1 MPNQQRIRRISSI
14 SNELVTKSRE
24 SALAA
29 VQIFNSPMITFKSEI
44 YIVLMHIAWT
54 YLLHAYYRKH
64 NIEYRYFTQKGNRR
78 VYDRTKK
85 TVKGKP
91 RAYKYWE
98 LERCLNESSCPLDKD
113 TINNLRFLIGIRHE
127 IEHQMTTRIDST
139 LSAKFQACCLNYNE
153 YVKAFFGDKLG
164 IDKHLAFSLQF
175 TSISQEQI
183 ETLPTPDKMPSYI
196 QSFIEGFE
204 NQLSEDEFNSPK
216 FAYRVLFVAKTANHK
231 GQADQVIEFV
241 KSDSPLAADVNRA
254 YTVIKETEKPK
265 YRPGQIVS
273 MMKEKGYKRFGMT
286 PHTNLWK
293 DKEAKDAAKGYG
305 VMVAGTWYWYDKWIQ
320 EVLQHCKEN
329 AVKYGKTK

>member
-1 MPNQQRIRRISSI
+1 MLFIVNKE
-14 SNELVTKSRE
+14 SNTGTTNKEK
-24 SALAA
+24 
-29 VQIFNSPMITFKSEI
+29 K
-44 YIVLMHIAWT
+44 
-54 YLLHAYYRKH
+54 
-64 NIEYRYFTQKGNRR
+64 RR
-78 VYDRTKK
+78 VYDRTKS
-85 TVKGKP
+85 G
-91 RAYKYWE
+91 AFKYWE
-98 LERCLNESSCPLDKD
+98 LERCLNERRCPLDKD
-113 TINNLRFLIGIRHE
+113 TVNNLRFLIEIRHE
-127 IEHQMTTRIDST
+127 IEHQMTTRIDSS

-153 YVKAFFGDKLG
+153 YVKTFFGEKLG

-196 QSFIEGFE
+196 KSFIDGFE
-204 NQLSEDEFNSPK
+204 NQLTDVEFNSPK

-273 MMKEKGYKRFGMT
+273 MMKDKGYKRFGMT
-286 PHTNLWK
+286 QHTNLWK
-293 DKEAKDAAKGYG
+293 EKEAKDAAKGYG
-305 VMVAGTWYWYDKWIQ
+305 VMVAGTWYWYHKWIQ

-329 AVKYGKTK
+329 AAKYGKTK

>member
-1 MPNQQRIRRISSI
+1 MPKNQRIRRTASI
-14 SNELVTKSRE
+14 SNELITKSRE

-54 YLLHAYYRKH
+54 YLLHAFYRKQGV
-64 NIEYRYFTQKGNRR
+64 EYRYYKQREKRR
-78 VYDRTKK
+78 VYDRTKS
-85 TVKGKP
+85 G
-91 RAYKYWE
+91 AFKYWE
-98 LERCLNESSCPLDKD
+98 LERCLNERRCPLDKD
-113 TINNLRFLIGIRHE
+113 TVNNLRFLIEIRHE
-127 IEHQMTTRIDST
+127 IEHQMTTRIDSS

-153 YVKAFFGDKLG
+153 YVKTFFGDKLG

-196 QSFIEGFE
+196 KSFIDGFE
-204 NQLSEDEFNSPK
+204 NQLTDDEFNSPK

-265 YRPGQIVS
+265 YLPSQIVS
-273 MMKEKGYKRFGMT
+273 MMKDKGYKRFGMT
-286 PHTNLWK
+286 QHTNLWK
-293 DKEAKDAAKGYG
+293 DKGAKDAVKGYG
-305 VMVAGTWYWYDKWIQ
+305 VMVAGTWYWYHKWIQ

-329 AVKYGKTK
+329 AAKYGKSK

>member
-1 MPNQQRIRRISSI
+1 MLKNQRIRRTASI
-14 SNELVTKSRE
+14 SNELITKSRE

-54 YLLHAYYRKH
+54 YLLHAFYRKQGV
-64 NIEYRYFTQKGNRR
+64 EYRYYKQREKRR
-78 VYDRTKK
+78 VYDRTKS
-85 TVKGKP
+85 G
-91 RAYKYWE
+91 AFKYWE
-98 LERCLNESSCPLDKD
+98 LERCLNERRCPLDKD
-113 TINNLRFLIGIRHE
+113 TANNLRFLIEIRHE
-127 IEHQMTTRIDST
+127 IEHQMTTRIDSS

-153 YVKAFFGDKLG
+153 YVKTFFGDKLG

-183 ETLPTPDKMPSYI
+183 ETLPTPDKMPPYI
-196 QSFIEGFE
+196 KSFIEGFE
-204 NQLSEDEFNSPK
+204 NQLTDDEFNSPK

-273 MMKEKGYKRFGMT
+273 MMKAKGYKRFGMT
-286 PHTNLWK
+286 QHTNLWK
-293 DKEAKDAAKGYG
+293 EKEAKDAAKGYG
-305 VMVAGTWYWYDKWIQ
+305 VMVAGTWYWYHKWI
-320 EVLQHCKEN
+320 EVVLDHCKEN
-329 AVKYGKTK
+329 AALYGKTK